1 MCIFF
6 QYIISFF
13 FKNGHPSISAALLAG
28 TCLAGTC
35 LALGEPEETPLK
47 TNSAVHP
54 TRHWGSEKK
63 GVGPK
68 FWGGPKLTE
77 GGGVDRRAVRV
88 KSERRDRSRYA
99 TDAWRVEVA
108 AVAAL
113 RVGGR
118 VCERVCG
125 SFRGGFQIEVHL
137 GQIEVEKRLF
147 CTTKE
152 D

>member
-1 MCIFF
+1 MC
-6 QYIISFF
+6 
-13 FKNGHPSISAALLAG
+13 
-28 TCLAGTC
+28 
-35 LALGEPEETPLK
+35 
-47 TNSAVHP
+47 
-54 TRHWGSEKK
+54 
-63 GVGPK
+63 
-68 FWGGPKLTE
+68 
-77 GGGVDRRAVRV
+77 
-88 KSERRDRSRYA
+88 DRSRYA